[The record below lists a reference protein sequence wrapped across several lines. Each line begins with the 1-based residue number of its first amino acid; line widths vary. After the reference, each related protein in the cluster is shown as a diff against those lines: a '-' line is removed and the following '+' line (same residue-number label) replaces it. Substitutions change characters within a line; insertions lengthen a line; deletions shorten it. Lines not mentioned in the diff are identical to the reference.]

1 MTFNIGRLLEERPSF
16 APEDS
21 NLGGFF
27 DLLMDIMKNPSLH
40 VSIPALHL
48 WVKLLNSDKISDSP
62 ALMALASDLLETCSQ
77 RLIRFEALPEDSKN
91 PSIMFLNE
99 DVDTMPEK
107 HAFLGNYA
115 RFCNQVVE
123 AVVQKQ
129 PIDALYHI
137 LSQADQVLDH
147 VYDGEPA
154 FQGVRI
160 HSFTIFTLTPSSLKL
175 CKNIS
180 PSSTYRRTILSH
192 RSCIERLL
200 DMAHDRSKKQQ
211 HSKFTPMKDCYLLNF
226 SWGTSMKSC
235 LQISERGVIGCWA

>member
-1 MTFNIGRLLEERPSF
+1 MDPCNCSQLTTSQMIFNIGRLLEERPSF
-16 APEDS
+16 VPEDS
-21 NLGGFF
+21 NLGRFF

-48 WVKLLNSDKISDSP
+48 WVKLLNSDKISNSP
-62 ALMALASDLLETCSQ
+62 AVMALASDLLETCSQ

-91 PSIMFLNE
+91 PSILFLNE

-154 FQGVRI
+154 FQGMMPSTFPSILRLTFL
-160 HSFTIFTLTPSSLKL
+160 SFNLR
-175 CKNIS
+175 KNICA
-180 PSSTYRRTILSH
+180 SSTNRCSIFSD
-192 RSCIERLL
+192 RSGIKRLL
-200 DMAHDRSKKQQ
+200 DMAHDCPK
-211 HSKFTPMKDCYLLNF
+211 
-226 SWGTSMKSC
+226 
-235 LQISERGVIGCWA
+235 E